1 MAWDPTFDVAFNPGS
16 VAVLGASTKRR
27 GGGNGFIRG
36 MQEMGYEGR
45 LYPINPHADK
55 IMGYQCYPSLAAV
68 PEIPDLVI
76 MAVGVTRAEQA
87 LEECIAKGARNIHMF
102 TAGFEE
108 TGDASGAVL
117 AERLREIARRGRL
130 NIVGPNCMG
139 IYSARGRISAWGK
152 LPTELGPI
160 SMISQSG
167 ALGGEF
173 SRLAADLRL
182 FMNKVI
188 SYGNGYVLDCTDYLE
203 HFASDPET
211 RYIGMYL
218 EGVRDGGKL
227 LQMVQEIGPEKP
239 IVILKGGL
247 TDAGSRAVASHTGS
261 LAGQGAVWDGFF
273 AQSGA
278 IRVDSIE
285 EMTDVLQILSRLP
298 AFTGRGIALMG
309 GAGGNSVA
317 ATDICAR
324 IGLSVPE
331 ISEEVQRKLRT
342 FIGVAGTSVRNPMDV
357 GMQLKGPD
365 DYVRVLELVASDP
378 AIDVVIIEMHPMM
391 ARHGGRKRAQRMM
404 ENLVEFA
411 APHRSSK
418 PIVVAMRNSGDNLAS
433 ERARLRITES
443 FLAAGVPVFRSME
456 RACRAIY
463 KATSYYERREPT
475 APDEDIAR
483 MAAQFASAAT
493 R

>member
-1 MAWDPTFDVAFNPGS
+1 MAWDPTFDVAFTPAS
-16 VAVLGASTKRR
+16 VAVLGASTKKR

-55 IMGYQCYPSLAAV
+55 VMGYQCYPSLAAV
-68 PEIPDLVI
+68 PEVPDLVI
-76 MAVGVTRAEQA
+76 MAVGVNRAEQA

-108 TGDASGAVL
+108 TGDESGAAL
-117 AERLREIARRGRL
+117 AERLREVAARGRL

-139 IYSARGRISAWGK
+139 IYTPRGRISPWGK
-152 LPTELGPI
+152 LPTEAGPV

-182 FMNKVI
+182 HMNKVI

-203 HFASDPET
+203 HFEADPDT
-211 RYIGMYL
+211 KYIGMYL
-218 EGVRDGGKL
+218 EGVRDGAKL
-227 LQMVQEIGPEKP
+227 LSMVQRIAPSKP

-261 LAGQGAVWDGFF
+261 LAGQSAIWGAFF

-278 IRVDSIE
+278 IRVESIE
-285 EMTDVLQILSRLP
+285 EMTDVLQVLSQLP
-298 AFTGRGIALMG
+298 PITGRGVALMG

-324 IGLSVPE
+324 VGLAVPE
-331 ISEEVQRKLRT
+331 ITEDVQRKLRT

-365 DYVRVLELVASDP
+365 DYVRVLELVATDP
-378 AIDVVIIEMHPMM
+378 GIDAIILEMHPMM
-391 ARHGGRKRAQRMM
+391 ARWGGRRRAQRMM
-404 ENLVEFA
+404 ENLVDFA
-411 APHRSSK
+411 SPRRSSK
-418 PIVVAMRNSGDNLAS
+418 PLIVAMRSSGDSLSS
-433 ERARLRITES
+433 ERARLNMTKS
-443 FLAAGVPVFRSME
+443 FQEAGVPVFRSME
-456 RACRAIY
+456 RACRALY
-463 KATSYYERREPT
+463 KATEYYRWREG
-475 APDEDIAR
+475 
-483 MAAQFASAAT
+483 AAG
-493 R
+493 